1 MTNIFEDYYDA
12 LDYDSKR
19 QKGPRT
25 PGERTPGAQKR
36 GSFSGR
42 GSLGSAQVSRG
53 PNPLALPQASEA
65 GTCVCLGASY
75 NSTLKAYDY
84 QVLPGTEGKKS
95 DWLFIL

>member
-1 MTNIFEDYYDA
+1 MRAKRDKPGDDWILERTESYFYIYPDYYDA

-42 GSLGSAQVSRG
+42 GSLGSAQV
-53 PNPLALPQASEA
+53 QSEIN
-65 GTCVCLGASY
+65 VS
-75 NSTLKAYDY
+75 
-84 QVLPGTEGKKS
+84 
-95 DWLFIL
+95 